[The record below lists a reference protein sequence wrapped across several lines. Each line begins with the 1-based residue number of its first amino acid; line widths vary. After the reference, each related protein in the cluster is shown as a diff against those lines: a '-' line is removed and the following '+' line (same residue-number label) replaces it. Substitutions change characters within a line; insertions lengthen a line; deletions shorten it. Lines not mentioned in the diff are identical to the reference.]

1 MGVLIYGVLFFSAPY
16 VAAFYEQ
23 PILIN
28 IIRVYCLT
36 FIVSGFSSVQ
46 LAILNKQMRFREIML
61 WNIPGTLVGITI
73 GISMAYS
80 GYGVWSIVW
89 MYLSSQ
95 IIQSLVM
102 WLFSSWKPNFCFCM
116 EKAKYHYGF
125 GYKLMLSGLLDTVFK
140 NIYNVLIGKFFSIQ
154 SLGYYERAKSFNE
167 YPVTILTT
175 VINKVTYPLLAQ
187 IQNDKERISDIYKQ
201 ILQFTFFITAPL
213 MFCGAGLAKP
223 LFLLVLGEEWLP
235 AVPFFKIL
243 CIAAIFYPVHVF
255 NINIFKVYGRSDLFL
270 KLEVIKKIVIVCSI
284 IVSFNF
290 GIIGLVWSSVFTSC
304 FALIIN
310 MYYSGQMISYPTHK
324 QILDMLPILISAGLM
339 AGIIMVLISLL
350 NNYNLYL
357 QISISAFA
365 GVIVYLG
372 INYLIKS
379 RPLMFTI
386 QLLKDLKI

>member
-1 MGVLIYGVLFFSAPY
+1 
-16 VAAFYEQ
+16 
-23 PILIN
+23 
-28 IIRVYCLT
+28 
-36 FIVSGFSSVQ
+36 
-46 LAILNKQMRFREIML
+46 
-61 WNIPGTLVGITI
+61 
-73 GISMAYS
+73 
-80 GYGVWSIVW
+80 
-89 MYLSSQ
+89 
-95 IIQSLVM
+95 
-102 WLFSSWKPNFCFCM
+102 
-116 EKAKYHYGF
+116 
-125 GYKLMLSGLLDTVFK
+125 
-140 NIYNVLIGKFFSIQ
+140 
-154 SLGYYERAKSFNE
+154 
-167 YPVTILTT
+167 
-175 VINKVTYPLLAQ
+175 
-187 IQNDKERISDIYKQ
+187 
-201 ILQFTFFITAPL
+201 
-213 MFCGAGLAKP
+213 MFCGGGLAKP

-324 QILDMLPILISAGLM
+324 QILDMLPTLISAGLM